1 MKTRG
6 YFTIEYLPEGPDD
19 PEIEPAVIE
28 VIAGLFNDQIFVYRD
43 IQIFFDFVSKM
54 VKTDGEREYRLLIE
68 LCKKY
73 GHDSVAKRL
82 ENESSTGYVK
92 LKAAIKT
99 IIEHDPKA
107 RIVVISGLHQKS
119 LVMDALDAGARD
131 YIIKPFEPDDLISA
145 IERSITG

>member
-1 MKTRG
+1 MENENNGKTVLVVDDSEVMREMIKDSLKDKG
-6 YFTIEYLPEGPDD
+6 YI
-19 PEIEPAVIE
+19 
-28 VIAGLFNDQIFVYRD
+28 IAGEA
-43 IQIFFDFVSKM
+43 K
-54 VKTDGEREYRLLIE
+54 DGDEALVRYKEYE
-68 LCKKY
+68 PTVVTM
-73 GHDSVAKRL
+73 DVVMP
-82 ENESSTGYVK
+82 STHGID
-92 LKAAIKT
+92 AIKT